1 MIMIHKV
8 VSKEK
13 IIIWIISPINC
24 VTCIKQYN
32 NKFAKYILYIL
43 QIICLF
49 GNNQSINQVRATTF
63 LQENHRLTS
72 L

>member
-13 IIIWIISPINC
+13 IVIWIISSISC

-32 NKFAKYILYIL
+32 KFAKYIIYIL

-49 GNNQSINQVRATTF
+49 GNNQSINQVRDNF
-63 LQENHRLTS
+63 LTRKPLD
-72 L
+72 